1 MIDRCAFRR
10 AVPGPLDDLIVAVL
24 VYVDDILV
32 MGDQAAVDEV
42 VARLEERFP
51 VTSGGQDYLG
61 LEITDDSSKGQVHVT
76 QKTYAR
82 KLLERFGYHD
92 SNAVP
97 TPVTVELSPLD
108 VVPPAS
114 RTAEVLGS
122 VGYLATRTMPWLLFA
137 FGMLATIA
145 RPSAAVPGAPT
156 AAARVA
162 LARVLRY
169 LRGNQDLGLTYTK
182 QDEFRLD
189 AWVDASH
196 GREVHQTANGLCK
209 SRSGG
214 FIKASG
220 ASVCALSA
228 SHWQAT
234 TALSR
239 TSPHGRATT
248 SGTR

>member
-1 MIDRCAFRR
+1 
-10 AVPGPLDDLIVAVL
+10 
-24 VYVDDILV
+24 
-32 MGDQAAVDEV
+32 
-42 VARLEERFP
+42 
-51 VTSGGQDYLG
+51 
-61 LEITDDSSKGQVHVT
+61 
-76 QKTYAR
+76 
-82 KLLERFGYHD
+82 
-92 SNAVP
+92 
-97 TPVTVELSPLD
+97 
-108 VVPPAS
+108 
-114 RTAEVLGS
+114 
-122 VGYLATRTMPWLLFA
+122 MPWLLFA

-228 SHWQAT
+228 SQAT
-234 TALSR
+234 TAELYALVLLVRILLAMRRLTTFVIGRSLATSVVYCDNMSVLLQLRKRDLTSR
-239 TSPHGRATT
+239 SRHIRVHIGFVVDAVESGEIRLEHVRSAVNPANTLTAAEDVARFVRSIDAMSGRPPEGDYDGPPK
-248 SGTR
+248 SN